1 MAHNTPWKVAL
12 MGSGDNDDGLAKKS
26 DVVNNPDNL
35 DNAISGGGSGLSS
48 QNGSSNFF
56 GHEGTS
62 NTLKVEI
69 QKLNGK
75 NYVEWSQTARLI
87 LNGKG
92 IYGFLTGEVQM
103 PATTDPKYRFWK
115 SENSVIIA
123 WLLSNM
129 ESTIKKPFMFLPTAK
144 EVWEAVKETYS
155 DIQNSSQIFDL
166 KSRLWHTKQG
176 DRDVT
181 TYYNE
186 LMTLWQE
193 LDLCYDDH
201 WKCCEDSVLFL
212 KRQEN
217 DRVFMFLVGLNK
229 RLDEVRGRILGKIPL
244 PSLRE
249 AFSEVRREEA
259 RQGVMM
265 GKSPSVGEVESSA
278 LVTKNED
285 GKSAGKKPWCE
296 HCKRPGHTRDTC
308 WKLHGKPLNWK
319 KKERNEGHALQAGTS
334 DQEKQSPS
342 SPSPFTKEQLDQLYK
357 LLESQTSSCSIAQ
370 RGNFPN
376 TALLSVT
383 PSHTWIIDS
392 GATDHMTGESSLFS
406 SYSPCAGNHK
416 IKIADGSLSAI
427 AGKGSVILSPKLTLK
442 DVLHVPNLSCNLL
455 SITKLTKDIN
465 CQANFFHSHCT
476 FKDLS
481 TGKMIGNAKESGGL
495 YYLDNGLDFKDQQK
509 TKRKNRHLLEVAR
522 ALLFANKE
530 ALKIPKWKEAVLEEM
545 RALEKNQTWR
555 VMTLPTGKN
564 TVGCKWVFTVKYN
577 SDNTVERYKAR
588 LVAKGFT
595 QTYDLL
601 EETGMSGC
609 RPADTPMELNAKL
622 WEKGSVPVEIGRYQR
637 LVGKLIYLAHTRPD
651 IAFSVSVVS
660 QFMHSPYEEHLEA
673 VYRILRYLKSNP
685 GKGLC
690 FKKTNDREV
699 SIFTDADWAGSIT
712 DRKSTT
718 GYCAYVWGN
727 FVTWRSKK
735 QGVVARSSA
744 EAEFRAM
751 AQGICELLWIR
762 KLLDELKMKV
772 DSPLKLFCD
781 RKATISIAHNPQ
793 TADILTKSL
802 ARPNFERII
811 AKLGMTDIYAP
822 T

>member
-26 DVVNNPDNL
+26 DIVNNPDNL
-35 DNAISGGGSGLSS
+35 DSAISGSGSGLSS

-62 NTLKVEI
+62 NALKVEI

-87 LNGKG
+87 LDGKG

-229 RLDEVRGRILGKIPL
+229 RLDEVRGRRMGKIPL

-259 RQGVMM
+259 RQSVMM

-285 GKSAGKKPWCE
+285 GKSA
-296 HCKRPGHTRDTC
+296 
-308 WKLHGKPLNWK
+308 
-319 KKERNEGHALQAGTS
+319 ERNEGHALQAGTS
-334 DQEKQSPS
+334 DQQKQSPS

-357 LLESQTSSCSIAQ
+357 LLESQTSSCSIVH

-427 AGKGSVILSPKLTLK
+427 AGKG
-442 DVLHVPNLSCNLL
+442 
-455 SITKLTKDIN
+455 
-465 CQANFFHSHCT
+465 
-476 FKDLS
+476 
-481 TGKMIGNAKESGGL
+481 
-495 YYLDNGLDFKDQQK
+495 
-509 TKRKNRHLLEVAR
+509 
-522 ALLFANKE
+522 
-530 ALKIPKWKEAVLEEM
+530 
-545 RALEKNQTWR
+545 
-555 VMTLPTGKN
+555 
-564 TVGCKWVFTVKYN
+564 
-577 SDNTVERYKAR
+577 
-588 LVAKGFT
+588 
-595 QTYDLL
+595 
-601 EETGMSGC
+601 
-609 RPADTPMELNAKL
+609 
-622 WEKGSVPVEIGRYQR
+622 
-637 LVGKLIYLAHTRPD
+637 
-651 IAFSVSVVS
+651 
-660 QFMHSPYEEHLEA
+660 
-673 VYRILRYLKSNP
+673 
-685 GKGLC
+685 
-690 FKKTNDREV
+690 
-699 SIFTDADWAGSIT
+699 
-712 DRKSTT
+712 
-718 GYCAYVWGN
+718 
-727 FVTWRSKK
+727 
-735 QGVVARSSA
+735 
-744 EAEFRAM
+744 
-751 AQGICELLWIR
+751 
-762 KLLDELKMKV
+762 
-772 DSPLKLFCD
+772 
-781 RKATISIAHNPQ
+781 
-793 TADILTKSL
+793 
-802 ARPNFERII
+802 
-811 AKLGMTDIYAP
+811 
-822 T
+822 